1 MKDLI
6 AKVFNEKLEDGTI
19 EKIIGKHIEDMVS
32 DILNDQMKWNG
43 ETKKAL
49 EERIKPICLAAVSE
63 CDLSKTAAVVTELLN
78 NALRG
83 TPIHL
88 LNDTLNG
95 IKSLYSQ
102 NENIRGLK
110 FGQTIKLSDIFK
122 KYCEFIKGKTFDED
136 DLDEKGIE
144 SFDNDEQEGKYA
156 YIGVEMTVEET
167 ETETYYGYKRSKFKV
182 EMRSE
187 LNGEEEG
194 LTFYVSESYDRTL
207 RLEVETGGMLLAE
220 LSRID
225 PFIMYL
231 IAVRNNYCNIQIDTG
246 SEHEDVEVEVE
257 D

>member
-6 AKVFNEKLEDGTI
+6 ARVFNEKLEDGTI

-32 DILNDQMKWNG
+32 SILNEQMGWGG
-43 ETKKAL
+43 EIKKAL
-49 EERIKPICLAAVSE
+49 AEKVKPVALAAVDE
-63 CDLSKTAAVVTELLN
+63 CDLSKTVAVVAELLN

-95 IKSLYSQ
+95 IKSIYSQ
-102 NENIRGLK
+102 DENIRGLR
-110 FGQTIKLSDIFK
+110 FGQTVKLSDIFK

-136 DLDEKGIE
+136 DLDKKGIE
-144 SFDNDEQEGKYA
+144 SFDYDEEEGKYA
-156 YIGVEMTVEET
+156 YVGVEMTVEET
-167 ETETYYGYKRSKFKV
+167 ETETYYGYKRSKYTV

-187 LNGEEEG
+187 LNGENEG
-194 LTFYVSESYDRTL
+194 FTFSVCEAYNREF
-207 RLEVETGGMLLAE
+207 RLEIETGGMLLAE
-220 LSRID
+220 LSHID

-231 IAVRNNYCNIQIDTG
+231 ITVRNNYCKIQIDTE
-246 SEHEDVEVEVE
+246 SEHEDVKVEVE

>member
-6 AKVFNEKLEDGTI
+6 AKVFNDKLEDGTI
-19 EKIIGKHIEDMVS
+19 EKIIGKKIEEMVTE
-32 DILNDQMKWNG
+32 ILNDQMKWNG
-43 ETKKAL
+43 EAKKAL
-49 EERIKPICLAAVSE
+49 EEKIKPMCLAAVNK
-63 CDLSKTAAVVTELLN
+63 CDLSKTTAVITELLN
-78 NALRG
+78 SALRG

-95 IKSLYSQ
+95 IKSLFSFDDD
-102 NENIRGLK
+102 IRALK
-110 FGQTIKLSDIFK
+110 FGQTVKLSDIFK
-122 KYCEFIKGKTFDED
+122 KYCEFIKDKTFDED
-136 DLDEKGIE
+136 DLDKKGIE
-144 SFDNDEQEGKYA
+144 CYDHDEEEGKYA
-156 YIGVEMTVEET
+156 YIGVEMTAEE
-167 ETETYYGYKRSKFKV
+167 EESETYYGYKRSQYKV

-194 LTFYVSESYDRTL
+194 FTFKVCEAYDKEF

-220 LSRID
+220 LSHID

-231 IAVRNNYCNIQIDTG
+231 ITIRNNFCKIIIDTA